1 MYVIQFKDI
10 LLEAMKPGVANT
22 IFSKY
27 GVRNAAVLDKGRLRK
42 YYVALAKQ
50 YHSDVGGNDEDMKWI
65 NAAYDVLEKSAKE
78 VSDIELKPED
88 EIVRI
93 EFRTQDEEGLDL
105 GQCNHTEFLEMME
118 KIQAEGVSVEVKPP
132 VNYDERKERWLMPTV
147 FIYIDADD
155 FHMISQYIEPFFK
168 H

>member
-1 MYVIQFKDI
+1 MIQFKDI

-22 IFSKY
+22 IFAKY

-78 VSDIELKPED
+78 VTDVELKPED
-88 EIVRI
+88 EIVNI
-93 EFRTQDEEGLDL
+93 EFRGANGEVLDS
-105 GQCNHTEFLEMME
+105 GQCNHYELIEMMQKIKDEGITAQIDPSPFYNNVEE
-118 KIQAEGVSVEVKPP
+118 KWLVATIAI
-132 VNYDERKERWLMPTV
+132 YMDEDE
-147 FIYIDADD
+147 
-155 FHMISQYIEPFFK
+155 FHMVFQYVEPFFK